1 MWRDRLAAILDF
13 AQIGEFIDRPVRQY
27 SSGMF
32 LRLAFALFA
41 DLDPAA
47 NVEQGE
53 EVQTQPSTRV
63 ITAEPG
69 AGVSAG

>member
-1 MWRDRLAAILDF
+1 MNFKGR
-13 AQIGEFIDRPVRQY
+13 
-27 SSGMF
+27 
-32 LRLAFALFA
+32 LRLSCARTASITSRSKAAACFEAWSCQA